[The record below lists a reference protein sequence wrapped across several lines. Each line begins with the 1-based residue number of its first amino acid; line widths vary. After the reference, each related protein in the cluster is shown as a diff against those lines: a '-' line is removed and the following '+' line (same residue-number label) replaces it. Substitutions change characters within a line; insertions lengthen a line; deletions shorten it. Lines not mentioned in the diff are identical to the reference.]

1 MSMLSQNLQWNDF
14 NRAALRG
21 VQQNRRSHSILVR
34 LLPAGR
40 TNTPVISRLKT
51 RKTKLRHRGAQIIA
65 LSLAVAEKAFG
76 HHATDAVTS
85 KIAHIGSTMSIS
97 EPTSHGLTTAHFQR
111 LTQNIQITGLDF
123 GFGKWFRAHCAMES
137 MRSLPKD
144 WHIARQDG

>member
-1 MSMLSQNLQWNDF
+1 MSVLPEDLKRNDLC
-14 NRAALRG
+14 RAG
-21 VQQNRRSHSILVR
+21 FSGFQQNWRGHAIFVS
-34 LLPAGR
+34 LLPAR
-40 TNTPVISRLKT
+40 STDTPVISRLKT

-97 EPTSHGLTTAHFQR
+97 EPTSHGLTTAHVQR